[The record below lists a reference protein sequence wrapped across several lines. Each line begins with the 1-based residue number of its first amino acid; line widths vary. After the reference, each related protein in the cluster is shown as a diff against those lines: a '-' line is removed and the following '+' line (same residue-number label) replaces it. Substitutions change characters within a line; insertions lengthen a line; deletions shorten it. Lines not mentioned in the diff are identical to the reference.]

1 MKEWGNEYS
10 DSVRAFLAEAEWISA
25 VERPLAVQLEAMARS
40 LDKSMREEGQVVP
53 AAASQFA
60 MTWARLAKR
69 DPSNGKPAGGD
80 QLDAWLQP
88 IPGLE
93 AGLAHGSGCRCDSC
107 AA

>member
-1 MKEWGNEYS
+1 MEEWSNEYS
-10 DSVRAFLAEAEWISA
+10 DSVRGFLEEADWISA
-25 VERPLAVQLEAMARS
+25 LERPLAVQLEAMARS
-40 LDKSMREEGQVVP
+40 LDKSMREEGSVVP

-69 DPSNGKPAGGD
+69 DPANGKPAGD
-80 QLDAWLQP
+80 QLDGWLQP

-93 AGLAHGSGCRCDSC
+93 AGLAHGSGCRCEAC